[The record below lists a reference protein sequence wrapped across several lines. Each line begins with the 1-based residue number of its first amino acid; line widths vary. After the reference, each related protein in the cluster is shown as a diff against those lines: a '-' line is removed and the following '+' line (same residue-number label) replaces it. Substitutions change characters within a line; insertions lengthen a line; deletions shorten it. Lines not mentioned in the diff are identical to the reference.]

1 MFFGCIIFLQSDLFS
16 TTLTVQAAWKLALG
30 GRANSSEL
38 VQSLPSRLVTAE
50 ELKAFSEAMKIY
62 DVPSAVTVSNIGI
75 KRKSGYLGGLD
86 TQHYGRGKRA
96 REVCFLYHKHLFA

>member
-1 MFFGCIIFLQSDLFS
+1 MTS
-16 TTLTVQAAWKLALG
+16 TLQAAWKLALG

-38 VQSLPSRLVTAE
+38 VQTLPSRLVAAE

-62 DVPSAVTVSNIGI
+62 DVPSAVTVSTIGGI

-96 REVCFLYHKHLFA
+96 REVCLLYQTYLLDLFSSP